1 MKISTKHTFSW
12 LVKLPFAHAFVTAGV
27 AALAAEESADF
38 AAATTILTGAEAT
51 AAGAGAF
58 SDGIGAMT

>member
-1 MKISTKHTFSW
+1 M
-12 LVKLPFAHAFVTAGV
+12 TAGV

-38 AAATTILTGAEAT
+38 AAATTIRTGAEAT
-51 AAGAGAF
+51 AAGAVAF